1 MSKPRVYSYLRFSD
15 PRQAAGSSVD
25 RQTEYA
31 RRWAAE
37 RGLELDAA
45 LSMRDE
51 GLSAY
56 HQRHV
61 TQGALGVF
69 LQAISDGRIAPGSV
83 LIVEALDRLS
93 RAEPILAQAQLSQI
107 VGAGITVVT
116 ASDGREYNREG
127 LRAQPMDLVYSL
139 LLMIQAHKESET
151 KSVRVRA
158 AIRRQCDGWI
168 AGTYRGIIRNGKD
181 PAWVHW
187 NGSAFELVPERAE
200 AVRTAIARF
209 KLGDGGPR
217 VLHALNEHGLKLTE
231 TGSSSAAFYKMLR
244 LPALKGAKRIRV
256 GDESYELQGYYPPLL
271 TDTEW
276 AELQHLATERHR
288 RRGRGEIVGL
298 ITGLGIC
305 YCGYCGN
312 PMGAQNLMGRAK
324 SDGSL
329 SNGHRRLLCCGYSH
343 GTGCPVPGSTSVVP
357 IERAVLAYCSDQIN
371 LSALTEGDGRDAVL
385 RARLATLRSEIDETQ
400 RQIQRVTEALL
411 SDDAPPVA
419 FARKARELEEK
430 LSQQN
435 ADASSTE
442 HAIAATARSEA
453 PAMAETW
460 AKLADSAMEMDRDAR
475 LQVRQLV
482 ADTFSQ
488 IKVYHAGTDPWAEG
502 KKLIE
507 LRLTAKSGGSRTLYV
522 NRRTG
527 AFTAAED
534 FNQTPSVYEVP
545 PSPK

>member
-69 LQAISDGRIAPGSV
+69 LQAITDGRIAPGSV

-181 PAWVHW
+181 PAWVRW

-200 AVRTAIARF
+200 AVRTAIAQF
-209 KLGDGGPR
+209 KLGEGGYR
-217 VLHALNEHGLKLTE
+217 VLKALNAHSLKLTE

-244 LPALKGAKRIRV
+244 LPALKGTKRIRV

-276 AELQHLATERHR
+276 AELQYLATERHR

-298 ITGLGIC
+298 ITGLAIC

-312 PMGAQNLMGRAK
+312 PMGAQNTMSRAK
-324 SDGSL
+324 ADGSL
-329 SNGHRRLLCCGYSH
+329 NDGHRRLLCCGYSH
-343 GTGCPVPGSTSVVP
+343 GLGCPVPGSTSVVP
-357 IERAVLAYCSDQIN
+357 IERAVLAYCSDQLN
-371 LSALTEGDGRDAVL
+371 LTALMEGDGRDENL
-385 RARLATLRSEIDETQ
+385 RARLATLRAEIGQTE
-400 RQIQRVTEALL
+400 RQITRITDAMLE
-411 SDDAPPVA
+411 DDAPPVS
-419 FARKARELEEK
+419 FARKARELEDH
-430 LSQQN
+430 LTRLT
-435 ADASSTE
+435 ADAAATE
-442 HAIAATARSEA
+442 HELATLAQSET
-453 PAMAETW
+453 PALAETW
-460 AKLADSAMEMDRDAR
+460 ASLSDRAHAMDREAR

-482 ADTFSQ
+482 ADTFAR
-488 IKVYHAGTDPWAEG
+488 ITVYHAGTDPWAEG
-502 KKLIE
+502 KRPIE
-507 LRLTAKSGGSRTLYV
+507 VRLTSKSGRSRTLRI

-527 AFTAAED
+527 AFTAAD
-534 FNQTPSVYEVP
+534 DYVQTPAG
-545 PSPK
+545 